1 MPVDF
6 KGIRWKEYNGA
17 LLPDAPANTEIKLT
31 KAERRKLAGKTGAY
45 FIRWISDWDRGKESS
60 FWYVIKD
67 SFGGMEELSSKMRNQ
82 VRKGYKNNIVEM
94 IDAGRLKREGYNV
107 FSKAY
112 SRYGNLG
119 NPFSED
125 EFRAWVDEMNG
136 AGEYHFWAVFNSEA
150 NKMAGFACN
159 RIRGGECGY
168 SSLKL
173 DPVYM
178 KNYASYALLYEMNKY
193 YLDDKGYDYI
203 NDGARSILHDTN
215 FQDFLISKFNFRKAY
230 CRLHVHY
237 KFPAGA
243 AVAVLYPFRK
253 LLFRSDKIASG
264 KIGAVLNQ
272 EEMRRR
278 S

>member
-6 KGIRWKEYNGA
+6 KGVRWKEYNGA
-17 LLPDAPANTEIKLT
+17 LLPDVPANTEIELS
-31 KAERRKLAGKTGAY
+31 KAELRRLAGKTGAS
-45 FIRWISDWDRGKESS
+45 FIRWTSGWDRGEETS

-67 SFGGMEELSSKMRNQ
+67 SFGGMDELSSKMRNQ
-82 VRKGYKNNIVEM
+82 VRKGYKNNTVEK
-94 IDAGRLKREGYNV
+94 IDGDRLKREGYPV
-107 FSKAY
+107 FGKAF
-112 SRYGNLG
+112 SRYENTG

-125 EFRAWVDEMNG
+125 EFRTWIDELNG
-136 AGEYHFWAVFNSEA
+136 SGEYHFWAVYDREE

-173 DPVYM
+173 DPAYM
-178 KNYASYALLYEMNKY
+178 KNYASYALIYEMNKY
-193 YLDDKGYDYI
+193 YLEDNGYDYI

-215 FQDFLISKFNFRKAY
+215 FQDFLLDKFNFRKAY

-243 AVAVLYPFRK
+243 AVAALYPFRA
-253 LLFRSDKIASG
+253 LFRRTG
-264 KIGAVLNQ
+264 KLKAVLNQ
-272 EEMRRR
+272 EEMRRNG
-278 S
+278 